1 MSRLGFEVRVASF
14 PARLIPARR
23 VKECYIQND
32 GLNTSRSLRSP
43 NYPTRLKGSSG
54 MTAALLVTASP
65 VAPTSHPESD
75 RLRKAIRQVS
85 SLDRS
90 WVGAAYRVAS
100 VARSNE
106 ADLLSGEGSRIW
118 GARWNPPGSFR
129 TVYLSL
135 EHSTAMAEYLAQN
148 RRQGLPDHAAMPAV
162 TAGVNLNLRRVL
174 DLNDRAV
181 RRALRLTRTSM
192 TSGSHDPSPVEQLT
206 QAVGRLAWSEGYE
219 AILVPSAA
227 RLLSSNIVVF
237 PDKLSPGQILPINA
251 DKLPKK

>member
-1 MSRLGFEVRVASF
+1 
-14 PARLIPARR
+14 
-23 VKECYIQND
+23 
-32 GLNTSRSLRSP
+32 
-43 NYPTRLKGSSG
+43 

-65 VAPTSHPESD
+65 VAPTAHPESD

-85 SLDRS
+85 SLDSS

-129 TVYLSL
+129 TVYFSL

-251 DKLPKK
+251 DKLPEK

>member
-1 MSRLGFEVRVASF
+1 
-14 PARLIPARR
+14 
-23 VKECYIQND
+23 
-32 GLNTSRSLRSP
+32 
-43 NYPTRLKGSSG
+43 

-65 VAPTSHPESD
+65 AAPTTHPESD

-85 SLDRS
+85 SLDSS

-135 EHSTAMAEYLAQN
+135 EH
-148 RRQGLPDHAAMPAV
+148 
-162 TAGVNLNLRRVL
+162 
-174 DLNDRAV
+174 
-181 RRALRLTRTSM
+181 
-192 TSGSHDPSPVEQLT
+192 LT
-206 QAVGRLAWSEGYE
+206 QAIGRLAWSEGYE

-237 PDKLSPGQILPINA
+237 ADKLSPRQILPINV